1 MSCDRIRDS
10 LTRSPGLE
18 LGFVVY
24 HCTYHS
30 QDEWNRFTQ
39 YLDSTV
45 CATLKEADLVDMV
58 DRLDSNVQE

>member
-1 MSCDRIRDS
+1 MSYDRIRDS
-10 LTRSPGLE
+10 LTSSPGLE
-18 LGFVVY
+18 LGSVVY
-24 HCTYHS
+24 YCTYHS
-30 QDEWNRFTQ
+30 QDEWNRFMQ